1 MEHYQNLVEN
11 LHHEAN
17 HYAVKDGFESE
28 ILRRAILSR
37 IRNLNI
43 PKEVPEKPT
52 RFMTAC
58 KTERLRTEYFY
69 LVRDI
74 SGQTAA
80 EMILQELTER
90 TPKFLQN
97 LIVSGAESIGREIG
111 GEYAGKLYPE
121 LRRLQIAG
129 LEIEAEGKSLSAQSP
144 IRNYGFTVLNYSNCL
159 DISPVEIS
167 DEPPGR
173 ELFYDG
179 INERFIEKFVFP
191 SVEEADILHNAWEIH
206 QKNPDRNPPLAYSF
220 TIERD
225 GEDAPEISSVE
236 HADPFARSQ
245 EKTLENGIRLEIK
258 VFPDP
263 HQAFAERRKYLK
275 ANRERNNPAP
285 LPKKPLPEKRLA
297 EPSPK
302 VKGKASPARQK
313 ANIEKDSDSRRTN
326 IQNRRPR

>member
-1 MEHYQNLVEN
+1 MEHYRNLVEN

-43 PKEVPEKPT
+43 PKMVPEKPT
-52 RFMTAC
+52 RFLSVG
-58 KTERLRTEYFY
+58 KTERLKTEYFY

-80 EMILQELTER
+80 EMIRQEITG
-90 TPKFLQN
+90 PKFLQD

-129 LEIEAEGKSLSAQSP
+129 LEIEAGDKSLPEQNP
-144 IRNYGFTVLNYSNCL
+144 VRNYGFTVLNYSNCL
-159 DISPVEIS
+159 DISPVEICA
-167 DEPPGR
+167 EPPGR

-179 INERFIEKFVFP
+179 INDRFIEKFVFP
-191 SVEEADILHNAWEIH
+191 SVEDADILHNAWEIH

-225 GEDAPEISSVE
+225 GDAATEISSVE
-236 HADPFARSQ
+236 HADPFARSE
-245 EKTLENGIRLEIK
+245 EKTSENGIRLEIK
-258 VFPDP
+258 VFHNP
-263 HQAFAERRKYLK
+263 HQAFAERRKYLE
-275 ANRERNNPAP
+275 ASRERNPAP
-285 LPKKPLPEKRLA
+285 RSERTIQEKRPA
-297 EPSPK
+297 GEHRK
-302 VKGKASPARQK
+302 TRGKTIPARPKTGMEPESNQPPLK
-313 ANIEKDSDSRRTN
+313 
-326 IQNRRPR
+326 NRRPR